1 MKKITV
7 ILLLLLFATL
17 VFAQTSP
24 TKHGVSTSLN
34 IANWTGSDAEEMAS
48 VFGTAFREMGMSGG
62 SFSKGSRLGF
72 SFGYFIQY
80 RITDLFIIQPEFNY
94 TMKGSGYSGSPSF
107 QDEYSGSYYN
117 FDTKII
123 YKLNYLEIP
132 ILLKMKKIS
141 QIYSPQFVVFGGPVI
156 SFLHSSKIMVK
167 VSFEDES
174 DQEEEDF
181 DEFESTEIGYIVGA
195 GIEFPSGIT
204 ADVRYNRG
212 VGSVMEDGEIFNS
225 VIMIKL
231 GFLF

>member
-1 MKKITV
+1 MKKITFTLT
-7 ILLLLLFATL
+7 LLLLANL

-24 TKHGVSTSLN
+24 IKHGVSTGFLM
-34 IANWTGSDAEEMAS
+34 ANWVGNDAEEMAD
-48 VFGTAFREMGMSGG
+48 AFSLAFSELGSSGG

-72 SFGYFIQY
+72 SFGYFMQY
-80 RITDLFIIQPEFNY
+80 RLTDLFVIQPELNY
-94 TMKGSGYSGSPSF
+94 TMKGSSYSGDISI
-107 QDEYSGSYYN
+107 QDEYSGAYYR

-132 ILLKMKKIS
+132 ILFKMKKLNQS
-141 QIYSPQFVVFGGPVI
+141 YTSQFVLFGGPVF
-156 SFLHSSKIMVK
+156 SFLNSSKIMVK
-167 VSFEDES
+167 VSYDDES

-212 VGSVMEDGEIFNS
+212 AKSVLEDGKIFNS
-225 VIMIKL
+225 VIMIKV